1 MPDIKS
7 ALTIAGTD
15 PSGGA
20 GIQAD
25 LKTFQERDVYGMSVV
40 TSLVAQ
46 NTLGVQ
52 AVHHVPVEFLE
63 QQLESIFSDITP
75 AAVKTGMIAS
85 EEMMRCIAAVLSK
98 TKGVYVMDPVMY
110 AKSGH
115 ALMGEDSRDAL
126 KTHLVPLAALITP
139 NIPEAEELTGIHIVD
154 EKSIKAAGKIIVR
167 EYGAK
172 AVLIKGGHMEGTSA
186 ADWLYDGSSFTA
198 YTAERIQTKHTHG
211 TGCTYSAAITAELAK
226 GRSLQEAVRIGKDFV
241 TDAISYSLQLG
252 KGNGPTNHWG
262 YRLQGVPVQE
272 EQHDEV
278 Y

>member
-154 EKSIKAAGKIIVR
+154 EKSMKAAGKIIVR

>member
-25 LKTFQERDVYGMSVV
+25 LKTFQELEVYGMSVV

-46 NTLGVQ
+46 NTTGVQ

-75 AAVKTGMIAS
+75 SAVKTGMIAS
-85 EEMMRCIAAVLSK
+85 EEMMRCVAAVLIKSK
-98 TKGVYVMDPVMY
+98 TAYVMDPVMY

-126 KTHLVPLAALITP
+126 KKHLVPLAALITP
-139 NIPEAEELTGIHIVD
+139 NIPEAEELTGIRIED
-154 EKSIKAAGKIIVR
+154 EHSIKTAAKMIVQ

-172 AVLIKGGHMEGTSA
+172 AVLMKGGHMEGASA
-186 ADWLYDGSSFTA
+186 SDWLYDGNSFTA

-226 GRSLQEAVRIGKDFV
+226 GKSLQEAVRIGKDFV

-272 EQHDEV
+272 EQHNEV

>member
-1 MPDIKS
+1 MPDVKS

-25 LKTFQERDVYGMSVV
+25 LKTFQEREVYGMSVI

-46 NTLGVQ
+46 NTTGVQ
-52 AVHHVPVEFLE
+52 AIHHVPVEFLK
-63 QQLESIFSDITP
+63 QQLESIFSDIIP

-85 EEMMRCIAAVLSK
+85 EEMMRCIAAMLNDAN
-98 TKGVYVMDPVMY
+98 TIYVMDPVMY

-126 KTHLVPLAALITP
+126 KTHLVPLASLVTP
-139 NIPEAEELTGIHIVD
+139 NVPEAEELTGMRIED
-154 EKSIKAAGKIIVR
+154 EASMKTAAKRIVR

-172 AVLIKGGHMEGTSA
+172 AVLMKGGHMEDALA
-186 ADWLYDGSSFTA
+186 ADWLYDGENFTS
-198 YTAERIQTKHTHG
+198 YTAERIPTKHTHG

-226 GRSLQEAVRIGKDFV
+226 GRSLQEAVKIGKEFV
-241 TDAISYSLQLG
+241 TDAIRYSLQLG

-262 YRLQGVPVQE
+262 YRLKSVPVQE
-272 EQHDEV
+272 GPHNEV

>member
-1 MPDIKS
+1 MLDIKS

-25 LKTFQERDVYGMSVV
+25 LKTFQEREVYGMSVV

-46 NTLGVQ
+46 NTIGVQ

-63 QQLESIFSDITP
+63 QQLESIFLDITP

-85 EEMMRCIAAVLSK
+85 EEMMHCVAAALRNSK
-98 TKGVYVMDPVMY
+98 AIYVMDPVMY

-139 NIPEAEELTGIHIVD
+139 NIPEAEELTGIHIED
-154 EKSIKAAGKIIVR
+154 ENSMKAAAKIIVR

-172 AVLIKGGHMEGTSA
+172 AVLMKGGHMEGAAA
-186 ADWLYDGSSFTA
+186 ADLLYDGSSFSA
-198 YTAERIQTKHTHG
+198 YSAERIQTKHTHG

-226 GRSLQEAVRIGKDFV
+226 GKSLQEAVRIGKDFV
-241 TDAISYSLQLG
+241 TDAIQYSLQIG

-272 EQHDEV
+272 EQHNEV

>member
-1 MPDIKS
+1 MPDVRS

-25 LKTFQERDVYGMSVV
+25 LKTFQEREVYGMSVI

-46 NTLGVQ
+46 NTTGVQ
-52 AVHHVPVEFLE
+52 AIHHIPVAFLE
-63 QQLESIFSDITP
+63 QQLTSIFSDIVP

-85 EEMMRCIAAVLSK
+85 EEMMRCIAAFLAESK
-98 TKGVYVMDPVMY
+98 ITYVMDPVMY

-115 ALMGEDSRDAL
+115 ALMGEDSREAL
-126 KTHLVPLAALITP
+126 KTYLVPLASLVTP
-139 NIPEAEELTGIHIVD
+139 NIPEAEELTGIQIYD
-154 EKSIKAAGKIIVR
+154 EASIKTAAKMIVR

-172 AVLIKGGHMEGTSA
+172 AVLMKGGHMEGTSA
-186 ADWLYDGSSFTA
+186 ADWLYDGENFAS
-198 YTAERIQTKHTHG
+198 YTADRFQTRHTHG

-226 GRSLQEAVRIGKDFV
+226 GKSLQEAVKIGKAFV
-241 TDAISYSLQLG
+241 TDSIRYSLQLG

-262 YRLQGVPVQE
+262 HRLKSIPVQE
-272 EQHDEV
+272 EQHNGI

>member
-25 LKTFQERDVYGMSVV
+25 LKTFQELEVYGMSVV

-46 NTLGVQ
+46 NTTGVQ
-52 AVHHVPVEFLE
+52 AVHHIPVDFLE
-63 QQLESIFSDITP
+63 QQLQSIFSDITP
-75 AAVKTGMIAS
+75 AAVKSGMIAS
-85 EEMMRCIAAVLSK
+85 EEMMRCVAAALTKSK
-98 TKGVYVMDPVMY
+98 AAYVMDPVMY

-139 NIPEAEELTGIHIVD
+139 NIPEAEELTGIHIED
-154 EKSIKAAGKIIVR
+154 ENSIKAAAKIIVR

-172 AVLIKGGHMEGTSA
+172 AVLMKGGHMEGASA
-186 ADWLYDGSSFTA
+186 ADWLYDGNSFTA

-226 GRSLQEAVRIGKDFV
+226 GRSLQEAVRVGKDFV
-241 TDAISYSLQLG
+241 TDAIMYSLQLG

-272 EQHDEV
+272 EQHNEV

>member
-1 MPDIKS
+1 MPEIKS

-25 LKTFQERDVYGMSVV
+25 LKTFQEREVYGMSIV

-46 NTLGVQ
+46 NTTGVQ
-52 AVHHVPVEFLE
+52 AVHHVPVAFLE

-85 EEMMRCIAAVLSK
+85 EEMMRCVAAALRNSRA
-98 TKGVYVMDPVMY
+98 VYVMDPVMY

-115 ALMGEDSRDAL
+115 ALMGEDTRDAL
-126 KTHLVPLAALITP
+126 KKHLVPLAALITP
-139 NIPEAEELTGIHIVD
+139 NIPEAEELTGIHIED
-154 EKSIKAAGKIIVR
+154 EHGMKAAAKMIVR

-172 AVLIKGGHMEGTSA
+172 AVLMKGGHMEGAAA

-198 YTAERIQTKHTHG
+198 YSAERIQTKHTHG

-226 GRSLQEAVRIGKDFV
+226 GKSLQEAVRIGKDFV
-241 TDAISYSLQLG
+241 TDAIQYSLQIG

-272 EQHDEV
+272 VQHNEV

>member
-1 MPDIKS
+1 MLDIKS

-25 LKTFQERDVYGMSVV
+25 LKTFQEREVYGMSVV

-46 NTLGVQ
+46 NTIGVQ

-85 EEMMRCIAAVLSK
+85 EEMMHCVAAALRNSK
-98 TKGVYVMDPVMY
+98 AIYVMDPVMY

-139 NIPEAEELTGIHIVD
+139 NIPEAEELTGIHIED
-154 EKSIKAAGKIIVR
+154 ENSMKAAAKIIVR

-172 AVLIKGGHMEGTSA
+172 AVLMKGGHMEGAAA
-186 ADWLYDGSSFTA
+186 ADLLYDGSSFSA
-198 YTAERIQTKHTHG
+198 YSAERIQTKHTHG

-226 GRSLQEAVRIGKDFV
+226 GKSLQEAVRIGKDFV
-241 TDAISYSLQLG
+241 TDAIQYSLQIG

-272 EQHDEV
+272 EQHNEV